1 MLNVISKA
9 WLHSS
14 GFEMYLF
21 RELSHKTKC
30 YAVLENEWASFS
42 VFFLFAHD
50 FLAAAVTENTENAAE
65 NKHRI
70 EEWRHEG
77 SAKNGSLSNGKK
89 RRQMFEVLQKE
100 SLRWC
105 SVMCLQPFHHFH
117 FAMFSSHA
125 LILVPFVLHV
135 DMIISPVHTHNIIQ
149 AHANNII
156 KIFLKRYC
164 SNNNLV
170 CALAHVCQSLF
181 LSRWRAALFDCFV
194 PIYECFVVFGILM

>member
-1 MLNVISKA
+1 MPFWKINEQV
-9 WLHSS
+9 
-14 GFEMYLF
+14 F
-21 RELSHKTKC
+21 RC
-30 YAVLENEWASFS
+30 
-42 VFFLFAHD
+42 FFLFAHD

-65 NKHRI
+65 LKSEDTKVVQKMEVWVTER
-70 EEWRHEG
+70 
-77 SAKNGSLSNGKK
+77 NGVKCLK
-89 RRQMFEVLQKE
+89 

-181 LSRWRAALFDCFV
+181 WVGGALYYSIVLFPFMNVSSFSAFLCNF
-194 PIYECFVVFGILM
+194 CARFWHKLFFF

>member
-1 MLNVISKA
+1 MNEQV
-9 WLHSS
+9 
-14 GFEMYLF
+14 F
-21 RELSHKTKC
+21 RC
-30 YAVLENEWASFS
+30 FCW
-42 VFFLFAHD
+42 FAHD

-89 RRQMFEVLQKE
+89 RRQMFEVSPLM
-100 SLRWC
+100 LC
-105 SVMCLQPFHHFH
+105 DVLQPFHHFH